1 VTTLVLR
8 HRVGDY
14 EAWKRAFDDDPLRRA
29 ASGCGAHRIYRIEG
43 DIVVHLEFVGRL
55 EAEAFLPRLYSL
67 WSGASERLGLGAV
80 DVQILEEVDR
90 G

>member
-14 EAWKRAFDDDPLRRA
+14 EAWKRAFDADPLRRA
-29 ASGCGAHRIYRIEG
+29 ASGVVAHRIYRIEG
-43 DIVVHLEFVGRL
+43 DIVVHLEFANRA

-67 WSGASERLGLGAV
+67 WGGASERLGLGAV
-80 DVQILEEVDR
+80 DVQLLEEVER